1 MTGKQAP
8 RFDVTRT
15 RPSATIALAI
25 LACVHPALAATGT
38 DARCD
43 QSLDAR
49 PMSPSDE
56 TELAIEI
63 VDHGTAIALAA
74 DALSLDEPDTVVIPG
89 AAGALLRPRVELV
102 LREKLDQSVAHTP
115 LPSKSGEVVDRGMP
129 LAVEKTE
136 NEDRPSPVVEAEPAE
151 TTAELPGLSRDD
163 LIRYRQQMYR
173 RDI

>member
-8 RFDVTRT
+8 RLDVARA
-15 RPSATIALAI
+15 RPGAAIALAI
-25 LACVHPALAATGT
+25 LACAHPALAATGT

-43 QSLDAR
+43 PSMDTR
-49 PMSPSDE
+49 PMSPADE
-56 TELAIEI
+56 TELAIET

-74 DALSLDEPDTVVIPG
+74 DALSLDEPDTAVTP
-89 AAGALLRPRVELV
+89 AGKSSLRPRVELM

-115 LPSKSGEVVDRGMP
+115 LPSKSGEAVDRGMS
-129 LAVEKTE
+129 LAVDETE
-136 NEDRPSPVVEAEPAE
+136 NGERPSPVVEAEPAE

-163 LIRYRQQMYR
+163 LVRYRQQMYR